1 MPHGEPDIVYHGGL
15 AESAGSVEPDVYREP
30 VMPERE
36 VSLAVSE
43 TMSRLVEA
51 CAGNPQRIAIAVA
64 RSGRMS
70 LQDIADRL
78 AIGKMS
84 VMDNLAAIARRNKP
98 LSEYLRG
105 IKCSKHETTVI
116 RDVMRSRGILA
127 RYRRNSTRI
136 KKERGVI
143 L

>member
-1 MPHGEPDIVYHGGL
+1 MPHGEPDIVFHGGL
-15 AESAGSVEPDVYREP
+15 AAGSGSVEPEVYRESM
-30 VMPERE
+30 MPERE
-36 VSLAVSE
+36 VSQAVSE
-43 TMSRLVEA
+43 TMTRLVEA
-51 CAGNPQRIAIAVA
+51 CSGNPKRIAIAVA

-78 AIGKMS
+78 TIDKVS
-84 VMDNLAAIARRNKP
+84 VMDNLVAIGRRNKP

-105 IKCSKHETTVI
+105 IKISKHNTTVI
-116 RDVMRSRGILA
+116 RDVMRSSGILA

-136 KKERGVI
+136 KKDRGVI